1 MSLVATAMLCPGTVR
16 ECAGCSKSAAAS
28 PRGNSGVDPFT
39 RRDLKPCV
47 LEVLKNYAQSIGGTL
62 FLPRSAATTVWHSA
76 MESGLSM
83 IKSCCRSQGLK
94 YNMVL
99 LVQ

>member
-47 LEVLKNYAQSIGGTL
+47 LEVLKNYAQSIVGNIVFAKIGCHNCMAQCHGIGTQ
-62 FLPRSAATTVWHSA
+62 HD
-76 MESGLSM
+76 
-83 IKSCCRSQGLK
+83 
-94 YNMVL
+94 
-99 LVQ
+99 